1 MPDSVSRPATLGA
14 AAGAMPARQRLG
26 RFELLHVLGRGAQ
39 ATVWLARDTRL
50 HREVAVKWLADGGDA
65 QAQEQWLREAR
76 HVGRLS
82 HPRIVPVFEAD
93 VHEGQPYLVFEY
105 VPGCT
110 LAEHLAHQG
119 RCAVHDAVELMV
131 DLLEGL
137 QAAHEAKTSEK
148 LRRSEQH
155 GKLRRLVQRSP
166 NPALSEFA
174 PWRASNVLRIL
185 GFLER

>member
-26 RFELLHVLGRGAQ
+26 RFELLHVLGRGVQ
-39 ATVWLARDTRL
+39 AIVWLARDTRL

-131 DLLEGL
+131 DVLEGL
-137 QAAHEAKTSEK
+137 QAAREAKTSEK

-155 GKLRRLVQRSP
+155 GKLRRLVQRSLKSRW
-166 NPALSEFA
+166 NSAGLLAL
-174 PWRASNVLRIL
+174 
-185 GFLER
+185 